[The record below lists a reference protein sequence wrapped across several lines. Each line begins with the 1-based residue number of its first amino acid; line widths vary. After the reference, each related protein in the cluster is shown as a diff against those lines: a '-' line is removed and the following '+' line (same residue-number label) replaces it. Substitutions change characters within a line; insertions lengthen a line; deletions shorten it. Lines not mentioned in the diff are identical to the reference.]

1 MASGSSGKG
10 KSGKSKAPPGAV
22 QTVVMMADGIVDPAT
37 RFMIERSLIR
47 VRGVVS
53 VTIDGVRGQIVACT
67 RQEGMEEALL
77 AALKDQG
84 VTATVFK
91 LPADGG
97 RQPLGESN
105 GQDGPMYLDDIYPLY
120 SGRNNTVSTYGFSS
134 LEARLEAKRR
144 EEAAAKKKEER
155 AERFLGSIS
164 SGIGSMFSFW

>member
-1 MASGSSGKG
+1 MTAE
-10 KSGKSKAPPGAV
+10 
-22 QTVVMMADGIVDPAT
+22 GIVDPAT

-67 RQEGMEEALL
+67 REVGMEDDLL
-77 AALKDQG
+77 AALGDQG
-84 VTATVFK
+84 VNASVFK
-91 LPADGG
+91 LPAGGG
-97 RQPLGESN
+97 RQPLGEHN

-144 EEAAAKKKEER
+144 DEAAAKKKEER
-155 AERFLGSIS
+155 AQRFLGSIS